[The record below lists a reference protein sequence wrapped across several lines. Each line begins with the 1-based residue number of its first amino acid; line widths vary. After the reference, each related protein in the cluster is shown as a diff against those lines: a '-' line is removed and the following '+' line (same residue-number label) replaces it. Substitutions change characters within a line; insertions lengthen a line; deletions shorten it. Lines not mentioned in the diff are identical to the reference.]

1 MWLSSFKAALHCQ
14 LTNHLLH
21 RVDYLQDIQRA
32 QPQPLQYLE
41 KCMAPLFIFYW
52 SIPAKWEIKS
62 HKKLNIVLKFSKRE
76 KRKKIESKEWKISFF
91 FAVDGPTTG
100 SNSLADYLCDMKT
113 LGKRASVRQKMYFFI
128 LKYITPMRAKS
139 NAGRNSQCNNFGWGL
154 F

>member
-91 FAVDGPTTG
+91 FCSGWTYHRVKFTRRLSLWYEDTG
-100 SNSLADYLCDMKT
+100 EACVSSRKD
-113 LGKRASVRQKMYFFI
+113 VFII